1 MGIAY
6 NSNIPTTSMLL
17 CADAGNPRSYPGTG
31 TSWYD
36 VSGTNN
42 IGTLTGSPTY
52 NSGLSGSF
60 TFNGSSQYTAF
71 NSSSFNVTY
80 AGKTVIAF
88 ARANAAAWT
97 NGVAAYKALFGS
109 SGNRN
114 FNLYVY
120 RDASNIYYMHYSTG
134 VSGAFAG
141 TISSS
146 LSMTTATWYMF
157 AVTQSSGGA
166 VNYYLNGS
174 LVNTTTQA
182 FSQYVSTSS
191 ENIALSDNY
200 WNGDIGICSVYG
212 IDLSATQIS
221 QVYNSYRGRY
231 GI

>member
-1 MGIAY
+1 MAISY
-6 NSNIPTTSMLL
+6 NSSVPTSSMLL

-36 VSGTNN
+36 VSGTGNL
-42 IGTLTGSPTY
+42 GTLQASPTY
-52 NSGLSGSF
+52 TSGVGGSF
-60 TFNGSSQYTAF
+60 AFNGSTQYASF
-71 NSSSFNVTY
+71 NTNLFNVTY
-80 AGKTVIAF
+80 TGKTVIAF
-88 ARANAAAWT
+88 ARASASTWT
-97 NGVAAYKALFGS
+97 NGVAAYKGLFGS

-141 TISSS
+141 TISNS

-157 AVTQSSGGA
+157 AVTQASGGA

-182 FSQYVSTSS
+182 FSQYVATSS

-200 WNGDIGICSVYG
+200 WNGDIGVCSVYG
-212 IDLSATQIS
+212 TELSATQIA

>member
-1 MGIAY
+1 
-6 NSNIPTTSMLL
+6 
-17 CADAGNPRSYPGTG
+17 
-31 TSWYD
+31 
-36 VSGTNN
+36 
-42 IGTLTGSPTY
+42 
-52 NSGLSGSF
+52 
-60 TFNGSSQYTAF
+60 
-71 NSSSFNVTY
+71 
-80 AGKTVIAF
+80 
-88 ARANAAAWT
+88 
-97 NGVAAYKALFGS
+97 
-109 SGNRN
+109 
-114 FNLYVY
+114 
-120 RDASNIYYMHYSTG
+120 
-134 VSGAFAG
+134 
-141 TISSS
+141 
-146 LSMTTATWYMF
+146 MF

>member
-1 MGIAY
+1 MAIAY

-36 VSGTNN
+36 VSGTGNL
-42 IGTLTGSPTY
+42 GTLQASPTY
-52 NSGLSGSF
+52 TSGIGGSF
-60 TFNGSSQYTAF
+60 AFNGSTQYASF
-71 NSSSFNVTY
+71 NTNLFNVTY
-80 AGKTVIAF
+80 TGKTVIAF
-88 ARANAAAWT
+88 ARASASTWT
-97 NGVAAYKALFGS
+97 NGVAAYKGLFGS

-120 RDASNIYYMHYSTG
+120 RDASNLYYMHYSTG
-134 VSGAFAG
+134 VGGAYAG
-141 TISSS
+141 TLSSVI
-146 LSMTTATWYMF
+146 SMTTSTWYMF
-157 AVTQSSGGA
+157 AVTQSSAGA

-174 LVNTTTQA
+174 LVNTDSQA
-182 FSQYVSTSS
+182 FSQYLSTSS

-200 WNGDIGICSVYG
+200 WNGDIGMCSVYG
-212 IDLSATQIS
+212 TNLSATQIA